1 MKNKQCIKKIK
12 IIKKGSSTSLVSIL
26 EGRLVWGGN
35 LMCVKQHMGLFWR
48 ESDQSPQL
56 LYSEILYYIFLKGI
70 RYQFKRIQ
78 NPI

>member
-1 MKNKQCIKKIK
+1 
-12 IIKKGSSTSLVSIL
+12 
-26 EGRLVWGGN
+26 
-35 LMCVKQHMGLFWR
+35 MCVKQHMGLFWR

-70 RYQFKRIQ
+70 RYQFKRIE